1 MEKKPFNI
9 QSLLHHPVS
18 MVIVAMLLIWLSSF
32 LSVRIDLTAEKRFS
46 LTPASK
52 TILQNLDTTIQV
64 DVLLDGSLSAD
75 YKKLRNAVV
84 DILNEFR
91 SVSGG
96 LVEVNIG
103 IDLPNKQ
110 DSAVALI
117 YDSLASIG
125 VVFERTSVTVA
136 AQTPLA
142 DQYILPSAV
151 VRYGNRPP
159 VVVDLRSSRKVY
171 KQYNVL
177 SEMPEEDVE
186 ATRAAAEALLE
197 YKFISA
203 IDQLTRK
210 DVPTIAYVVGN
221 GQPLDDRVEDLGQ
234 TLSASYRLAIMDL
247 KQAQPNPDQVQ
258 LLLVVKPTEPFSET
272 DLWKLDQYVMRGGK
286 IIWCIDPLYAEYDSL
301 RKSTGSYVAFDRNLQ
316 LDDLLFRYGA
326 RINKNLAQDLNCAKI
341 PIVIGYNPDG
351 SPQMQRVPWA
361 YYPFLF
367 GNDEHPTSRNLERVL
382 SIFPSSIDTVKAP
395 GIQKTILLTTD
406 TSSRVVS
413 QPALIDVNSVKTEE
427 DFRTF
432 RSSRVPVAVL
442 LEGKFRSLYA
452 NRMTPELE
460 SDLRAVTGANFLQE
474 GVAPAQ
480 QLVVADADLVTNAV
494 TQTQGPLAM
503 GTLPMEQYRF
513 ANREFIENM
522 VTYMLSEQP
531 ILEARNKEVVL
542 RLLDK
547 QKLSEQ
553 KSFWQLFNIIVPI
566 LLMSLIGFIMI
577 SWRKKQFAA

>member
-9 QSLLHHPVS
+9 QVLLQHPVT
-18 MVIVAMLLIWLSSF
+18 MVTVAVLLIWLSSF
-32 LSVRIDLTAEKRFS
+32 LSARVDLTAEKRFS

-96 LVEVNIG
+96 LVQLNIG
-103 IDLPNKQ
+103 LSLPNEQ
-110 DSAVALI
+110 DSAVAVV
-117 YDSLASIG
+117 YDSLASLG
-125 VVFERTSVTVA
+125 VVFERKSVTVA
-136 AQTPLA
+136 AQTPLV

-171 KQYNVL
+171 KQFNVL

-203 IDQLTRK
+203 INQLTRK
-210 DVPTIAYVVGN
+210 DLPTIAYVVGN

-247 KQAQPNPDQVQ
+247 KQAQPSPEQVQ

-301 RKSTGSYVAFDRNLQ
+301 RKSSGSYVAFDRNLQ

-341 PIVIGYNPDG
+341 PIVVGYNPDG

-395 GIQKTILLTTD
+395 GIQKTILLETD
-406 TSSRVVS
+406 TTSRVVS

-432 RSSRVPVAVL
+432 NNNRVPVAVL

-452 NRMTPELE
+452 NRMTPDLE
-460 SDLRAVTGANFLQE
+460 ANLRAVTGAPFLQE
-474 GVAPAQ
+474 GVASSQ

-494 TQTQGPLAM
+494 SQSQGPLAM

-522 VTYMLSEQP
+522 VTYMLSEKP

-553 KSFWQLFNIIVPI
+553 KSFWQLFNIAVPI
-566 LLMSLIGFIMI
+566 LIMSLIGFVMI

>member
-1 MEKKPFNI
+1 MEKKPFKL
-9 QSLLHHPVS
+9 QGLLQHPVT
-18 MVIVAMLLIWLSSF
+18 MVTVAMLLIWLSSF
-32 LSVRIDLTAEKRFS
+32 VSVRVDLTAEKRFS

-64 DVLLDGSLSAD
+64 DVLLDGSLSTD
-75 YKKLRNAVV
+75 YKKLRNAVE

-96 LVEVNIG
+96 LVQVNIG
-103 IDLPNKQ
+103 LNLPNEQ
-110 DSAVALI
+110 DSAVAVV
-117 YDSLASIG
+117 YDSLASLG
-125 VVFERTSVTVA
+125 VVFERKSVTIA
-136 AQTPLA
+136 AQTPLVE
-142 DQYILPSAV
+142 QYILPSAIV
-151 VRYGNRPP
+151 KYGNRPP

-203 IDQLTRK
+203 IDQLTREEL
-210 DVPTIAYVVGN
+210 PTIAYVVGN

-247 KQAQPNPDQVQ
+247 KQAQPNPEQAQ

-326 RINKNLAQDLNCAKI
+326 RINKNLVQDLNCAKI

-361 YYPFLF
+361 YYPFLL
-367 GNDEHPTSRNLERVL
+367 GNDEHPSSRNLERVL

-395 GIQKTILLTTD
+395 GILKTILLATD
-406 TSSRVVS
+406 TTSRVVS

-432 RSSRVPVAVL
+432 NKSRVPVAVL

-452 NRMTPELE
+452 NRMTPELIE
-460 SDLRAVTGANFLQE
+460 SLRSVTGADFLSE
-474 GVAPAQ
+474 GVMPSQ
-480 QLVVADADLVTNAV
+480 QLVIADADLVTNAV
-494 TQTQGPLAM
+494 TQSQGPLAM

-522 VTYMLSEQP
+522 VTYMLSKQP

-553 KSFWQLFNIIVPI
+553 KSFWQFFNIVVPI
-566 LLMSLIGFIMI
+566 LIMTIIGFAMI
-577 SWRKKQFAA
+577 SWRKKQFAS